1 MNYKQQIRKLIREEI
16 NKVFEFFDFQID
28 SAEQIETSKALHT
41 LPRKGISDEI
51 NNINLIDFEQNQKNK
66 KANGYDENFD
76 DVTVPSLNN
85 GIAPTL
91 TNLYE
96 DATVNKDAQAA
107 MFNLDYSNNPEK
119 NKGEFGEETK
129 KTVKDFNDNINR
141 ELNQIAYVANV
152 DNLKPI
158 TNIFGISK

>member
-1 MNYKQQIRKLIREEI
+1 MNYKQQIRRLIREEI

-28 SAEQIETSKALHT
+28 SAEQIETSNALHA
-41 LPRKGISDEI
+41 LPRKGIADNI
-51 NNINLIDFEQNQKNK
+51 NNINIIDFEQNKKNK
-66 KANGYDENFD
+66 KTNDYEEDFD

-96 DATVNKDAQAA
+96 DATVNKDAQAG
-107 MFNLDYSNNPEK
+107 MLNLDYSNNPEK

-129 KTVKDFNDNINR
+129 KAVKDFNDNINR
-141 ELNQIAYVANV
+141 ELNQITRITDV
-152 DNLKPI
+152 DNLKPG